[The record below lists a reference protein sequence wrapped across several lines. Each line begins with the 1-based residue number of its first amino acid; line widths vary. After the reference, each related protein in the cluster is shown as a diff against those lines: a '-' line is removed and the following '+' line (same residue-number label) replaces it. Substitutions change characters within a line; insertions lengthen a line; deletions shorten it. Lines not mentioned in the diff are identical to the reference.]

1 MSADDDDGA
10 SRSRQGAHDRV
21 ARRLGYPAAPPGW
34 APPADGTPRPA
45 AAVVDRLLASRA
57 VAAVAHGVEPAAVRR
72 WLALVGG
79 EEALLADEVDYLA
92 DAADGVRVE
101 DAARRLGVE
110 AAWALAWALGL
121 VDALDWS
128 TPVGAEAADILPSPV
143 APGALPE
150 SLLAPALRDD
160 ATLAD
165 ERALAARL
173 LAGLAADPDLE
184 IGVAPGEVDPYVVR
198 ERHRALAW
206 LLGGEWKSGG

>member
-1 MSADDDDGA
+1 MTAADDRA
-10 SRSRQGAHDRV
+10 TRSRTDAHDRR

-34 APPADGTPRPA
+34 APPPDGTPRPA

-57 VAAVAHGVEPAAVRR
+57 VAAVAHGVESAVVRR

-79 EEALLADEVDYLA
+79 EDALLADEIDYLD
-92 DAADGVRVE
+92 DAAEGVRVE

-121 VDALDWS
+121 VGELDWS
-128 TPVGAEAADILPSPV
+128 SPVGAEAADVLPSPA
-143 APGALPE
+143 APGALAE
-150 SLLAPALRDD
+150 SLLAPALRDH

-206 LLGGEWKSGG
+206 LLGGAWT

>member
-10 SRSRQGAHDRV
+10 SRSRRGAHDRV

-34 APPADGTPRPA
+34 APPADGPPRPA

-79 EEALLADEVDYLA
+79 EEALLADEVDYLD

-101 DAARRLGVE
+101 DAARRIGVE

-128 TPVGAEAADILPSPV
+128 TPVGAEAADILPSPA

-150 SLLAPALRDD
+150 SILAPALRDD

-206 LLGGEWKSGG
+206 LLGGEWTSGG

>member
-1 MSADDDDGA
+1 MARAVPDGA
-10 SRSRQGAHDRV
+10 PTTGWRGASSTRW
-21 ARRLGYPAAPPGW
+21 RRPGGRRRPTGRPAPP
-34 APPADGTPRPA
+34 PPWSIGCLPPGRSPPSPT
-45 AAVVDRLLASRA
+45 ASR
-57 VAAVAHGVEPAAVRR
+57 RR
-72 WLALVGG
+72 RCAGGWRWSGG
-79 EEALLADEVDYLA
+79 EEALLADEVDYVD

-206 LLGGEWKSGG
+206 LLGGEWTSGG